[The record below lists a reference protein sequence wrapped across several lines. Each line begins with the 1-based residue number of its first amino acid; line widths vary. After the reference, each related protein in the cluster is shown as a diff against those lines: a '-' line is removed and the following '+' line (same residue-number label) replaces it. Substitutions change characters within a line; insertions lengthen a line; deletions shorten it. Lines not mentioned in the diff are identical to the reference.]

1 MLPKSETYDEVV
13 ARFRW
18 DVPGRYNM
26 ANDVCDRHAADG
38 EKLALIYIGGPDG
51 ERRYTFRDIQ
61 RRANQLANFLTALGI
76 AKGDRLAILLPQCP
90 ETAITHVAAY
100 KMGAIALPLFVLFG
114 EDALEYRLTN
124 SEATAIVTDTVN
136 LPKVLAVRDRLPALK
151 HVIVTDGGGGTHA
164 FWTELERAS
173 DAFQTADTAAEDP
186 VLLVYTSG
194 TTGPP
199 KGALHVHRTML
210 GHMPGFDFYHEF
222 PPQPGDLGWTP
233 ADWAWIG
240 GLMDLL
246 MPCWFHGIPVLA
258 YRAGKFD
265 PEEAF
270 ALMAKYQV
278 RNTFIPPTAL
288 KMMRQ
293 VSDAKARH
301 APSLRSLFSG
311 GETLGE
317 EVLAWGRETFGITFN
332 EGYGQTEFNICVGNC
347 SAIMEVKPGSMG
359 RTVPGHTV
367 EVIDGNGNVVAPGVT
382 GHIAFRTPD
391 PVAMKEY
398 WRNPKA
404 TRDKFIGP
412 WMISGDQGYKDE
424 DGYFWFLGRSD
435 DVITSAGY
443 RIGPG
448 EIEDCLMTHP
458 AVGLA
463 AAIGVPDPQRTEIVK
478 AIIVLNETHVADAG
492 LEADIREFVKTRLA
506 AHEYPREIE
515 FVNALPLT
523 ATGKIRRKD
532 LRDRE
537 IARQKASQ

>member
-1 MLPKSETYDEVV
+1 VLPKAASYDELVGK
-13 ARFRW
+13 FRW
-18 DVPGRYNM
+18 DVPARYNM
-26 ANDVCDRHAADG
+26 ARDVCDRHAARGD
-38 EKLALIYIGGPDG
+38 KLALIYVGGPEG
-51 ERRYTFRDIQ
+51 EQRFTFRDIQ
-61 RRANQLANFLTALGI
+61 RRANRMANFLTALGLG
-76 AKGDRLAILLPQCP
+76 KGDRIAILLPQCP

-114 EDALEYRLTN
+114 EDALEYRLAN
-124 SEATAIVTDTVN
+124 AAASAIVTDTVN
-136 LPKVLAVRDRLPALK
+136 LPKLLAVRDRLPALK
-151 HVIVTDGGGGTHA
+151 HVIVTDGAGGDFALAG
-164 FWTELERAS
+164 ELERAS
-173 DAFQTADTAAEDP
+173 DAFATLDTEAEDP

-199 KGALHVHRTML
+199 KGALHAHRTMF

-222 PPQPGDLGWTP
+222 PPVAGDLGWTP

-246 MPCWFHGIPVLA
+246 MPCWFHGVPVLA

-265 PEEAF
+265 PEEAY

-288 KMMRQ
+288 KKMRL
-293 VSDAKARH
+293 VTNAKERY
-301 APSLRSLFSG
+301 APALRSLFSG

-317 EVLAWGRETFGITFN
+317 EVLAWGQETFGITFN

-367 EVIDGNGNVVAPGVT
+367 EVIDDEGNIRPAGETGN
-382 GHIAFRTPD
+382 IAFLTPD

-398 WRNPKA
+398 WRNPEA

-412 WMISGDQGYKDE
+412 WMVSGDQGMKDE
-424 DGYFWFLGRSD
+424 DGYFWFLGRAD

-478 AIIVLNETHVADAG
+478 AVIVLNQDYEPGAALET
-492 LEADIREFVKTRLA
+492 EIREFVKTRLA
-506 AHEYPREIE
+506 AHEYPREIA
-515 FVNALPLT
+515 FVDALPLT

-537 IARQKASQ
+537 IARLKASG

>member
-1 MLPKSETYDEVV
+1 VLPRAETYEEIV
-13 ARFRW
+13 AKFRW
-18 DVPGRYNM
+18 NVPARYNM
-26 ANDVCDRHAADG
+26 ARDVCDRHAGDG
-38 EKLALIYIGGPDG
+38 DKLALIFVGGPAG
-51 ERRYTFRDIQ
+51 EQRFTFRDIQ
-61 RRANQLANFLTALGI
+61 RRANQMANFLTAIGI
-76 AKGDRLAILLPQCP
+76 TKGDRVAILLPQCP
-90 ETAITHVAAY
+90 ETAFTHVAAY

-114 EDALEYRLTN
+114 EDGLEYRLAN
-124 SEATAIVTDTVN
+124 SEAAAIVTDMVN
-136 LPKVLAVRDRLPALK
+136 LPKVLAIRPRLPALR
-151 HVIVTDGGGGTHA
+151 HVIVTDGAGGDLELPA
-164 FWTELERAS
+164 ELERAS
-173 DAFQTADTAAEDP
+173 DAFATLDTEAEDP
-186 VLLVYTSG
+186 AILVYTSG

-222 PPQPGDLGWTP
+222 PPAPGDLGWTP

-258 YRAGKFD
+258 CRAGKFD
-265 PEEAF
+265 PEEAY
-270 ALMAKYQV
+270 ALMAKYRV

-293 VSDAKARH
+293 VTDAKERH

-317 EVLAWGRETFGITFN
+317 EVLAWGKETFGITFN

-347 SAIMEVKPGSMG
+347 AAIMPVKPGSMG

-367 EVIDGNGNVVAPGVT
+367 EVIDDEGNIRPPGETGN
-382 GHIAFRTPD
+382 IAFKTPD

-398 WRNPKA
+398 WRNPEA
-404 TRDKFIGP
+404 TRDKFVGP
-412 WMISGDQGYKDE
+412 WMISGDLGVKDE
-424 DGYFWFLGRSD
+424 DGYFWFLGRTD

-478 AIIVLNETHVADAG
+478 AVIVLNQSFEPGAA
-492 LEADIREFVKTRLA
+492 LEAEIREFVKTRLA

-515 FVNALPLT
+515 FVDAMPLT

-532 LRDRE
+532 LRERD
-537 IARQKASQ
+537 IARRKVCG

>member
-1 MLPKSETYDEVV
+1 MLLKAATYEEAV
-13 ARFRW
+13 RNFRW
-18 DVPGRYNM
+18 NIPKRYNM
-26 ANDVCDRHAADG
+26 AADVCDRHATNDD
-38 EKLALIYIGGPDG
+38 KLALIYVGGPDG
-51 ERRYTFRDIQ
+51 EQRYSFRDIQ
-61 RRANQLANFLTALGI
+61 TRANRLANVLTALGV
-76 AKGDRLAILLPQCP
+76 AKGDRVAILLPQCP

-114 EDALEYRLTN
+114 EDALEYRLSN
-124 SEATAIVTDTVN
+124 SEAAVIVTDTVN
-136 LPKVLAVRDRLPALK
+136 LPKILAVRDRLPALK
-151 HVIVTDGGGGTHA
+151 HLIVTDGGGGDYV
-164 FWTELERAS
+164 FWPELERAS
-173 DAFQTADTAAEDP
+173 DAFKTTDTDAEDP

-199 KGALHVHRTML
+199 KGALHAHRTML

-246 MPCWFHGIPVLA
+246 MPSWFHGSPVLA
-258 YRAGKFD
+258 FRAGKFD

-270 ALMAKYQV
+270 ALIAKYQV

-293 VSDAKARH
+293 VNDAKARY
-301 APSLRSLFSG
+301 APSMRTLFTG

-317 EVLAWGRETFGITFN
+317 EILAWGRETFGITFN

-347 SAIMEVKPGSMG
+347 AAIMEVKPGSMG
-359 RTVPGHTV
+359 RAVPGHTV
-367 EVIDGNGNVVAPGVT
+367 EIVDDDGNVLPAGETGN
-382 GHIAFRTPD
+382 IAFHTPD

-398 WRNPKA
+398 WRNPEA
-404 TRDKFIGP
+404 TADKFIGS
-412 WMISGDQGYKDE
+412 WMISGDKGLKDE
-424 DGYFWFLGRSD
+424 DGYFWFLGRAD

-463 AAIGVPDPQRTEIVK
+463 AAIGVPDAQRTEIVK
-478 AIIVLNETHVADAG
+478 AVIVLNQSHPPGPT
-492 LEADIREFVKTRLA
+492 LESDIREYVKTRLA

-515 FVNALPLT
+515 FVEELPLT

-532 LRDRE
+532 LRERE
-537 IARQKASQ
+537 IMRREGSK

>member
-13 ARFRW
+13 AKFRW

-38 EKLALIYIGGPDG
+38 DKLALIYIGGPDG

-61 RRANQLANFLTALGI
+61 RRANKLANFLTALGI
-76 AKGDRLAILLPQCP
+76 VKGDRVAILLPQCP

-100 KMGAIALPLFVLFG
+100 KMGAVALPLFVLFG

-151 HVIVTDGGGGTHA
+151 HVIVTDAGGGTHE
-164 FWTELERAS
+164 FWPELERAS

-222 PPQPGDLGWTP
+222 PPLPGDLGWTP

-246 MPCWFHGIPVLA
+246 MPCWFHGTPVLA

-293 VSDAKARH
+293 VSDAKARY
-301 APSLRSLFSG
+301 APALRSLFSG

-317 EVLAWGRETFGITFN
+317 EVLAWGRDTFGITFN

-367 EVIDGNGNVVAPGVT
+367 EVVDSEGNIVPPGVT
-382 GHIAFRTPD
+382 GHIAFKTPD

-398 WRNPKA
+398 WRNPEA
-404 TRDKFIGP
+404 TRDKYIGP
-412 WMISGDQGYKDE
+412 WMVSGDHGYKDE
-424 DGYFWFLGRSD
+424 DGYFWFLGRAD

-478 AIIVLNETHVADAG
+478 AIIVLNETHIADTG

-515 FVNALPLT
+515 FVDALPLT

-537 IARQKASQ
+537 IARQKTSR